1 MSDYNFMKSGLDPPN
16 DEDNYINNSLQEL
29 LDYMQVL
36 LALFMTKS
44 TKIGMKYCVLAKR
57 NTLTSKDLEYA
68 LKFQAIEFFK
78 NKDMRKELDDIK
90 KELESYDETEDTDE
104 NENNEDYEED
114 TNEIELVVD
123 DEEPFTEVDVSSIKE
138 DYDDIV
144 FVKTVHHYQSY
155 WNTWEPNNYFE
166 KKMKEAIDSI
176 L

>member
-1 MSDYNFMKSGLDPPN
+1 FMKSGLDPPN
-16 DEDNYINNSLQEL
+16 DEEDYIYNSLQEL

-36 LALFMTKS
+36 LALFMKKS
-44 TKIGMKYCVLAKR
+44 TKIGVRYCVLAKR
-57 NTLTSKDLEYA
+57 NTLTPKDLEYA

-90 KELESYDETEDTDE
+90 KELELYEEENMDE
-104 NENNEDYEED
+104 NEDIDVNDDYED
-114 TNEIELVVD
+114 VNTNEIEVD
-123 DEEPFTEVDVSSIKE
+123 VYDEEPFTEVDVSSLK

-144 FVKTVHHYQSY
+144 FAKTVHHYQSY
-155 WNTWEPNNYFE
+155 WNTWEPSNYFE